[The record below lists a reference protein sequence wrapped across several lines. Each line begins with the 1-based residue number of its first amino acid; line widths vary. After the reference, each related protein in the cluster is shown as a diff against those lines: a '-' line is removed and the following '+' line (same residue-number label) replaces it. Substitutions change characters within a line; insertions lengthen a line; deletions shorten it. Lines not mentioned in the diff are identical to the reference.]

1 MIVVMF
7 SKSQAL
13 ETSQRL
19 LPGGAT
25 DHAVRGAL
33 FDSHLGGSS
42 GSAPVGFCG
51 DVESD
56 GDGWMEVFF
65 RKIWWGDL
73 RGAKIYIKIP

>member
-1 MIVVMF
+1 MDVNGYTVCVFDGCFRCFPMMVHYCCDVF
-7 SKSQAL
+7 TSKSQAL

-51 DVESD
+51 DV
-56 GDGWMEVFF
+56 M
-65 RKIWWGDL
+65 
-73 RGAKIYIKIP
+73 